1 MNTLTHRQ
9 AEEVADIQPP
19 KNTVEEGDVF
29 FDQSNGGRVEA
40 TSISDSSGW
49 RYLAWLTPNGTKI
62 PDGTV
67 PDSDLLDPRLF
78 TFLYRAK

>member
-1 MNTLTHRQ
+1 MSSLTRQQ
-9 AEEVADIQPP
+9 AEEIADIRPP
-19 KNTVEEGDVF
+19 KNTMEEGDVF
-29 FDQSNGGRVEA
+29 FDQANGNNVEA

-49 RYLAWLTPNGTKI
+49 RYLIWLGPDGPV

-67 PDSDLLDPRLF
+67 PDSSLLNPRLF